1 MTPMTDTIEATAERG
16 HGGRPSDAPS
26 APRYFARNGLRRLGR
41 GVTGMRGLT
50 S

>member
-1 MTPMTDTIEATAERG
+1 MTDTIDATAKRRARG
-16 HGGRPSDAPS
+16 IPSDAPP